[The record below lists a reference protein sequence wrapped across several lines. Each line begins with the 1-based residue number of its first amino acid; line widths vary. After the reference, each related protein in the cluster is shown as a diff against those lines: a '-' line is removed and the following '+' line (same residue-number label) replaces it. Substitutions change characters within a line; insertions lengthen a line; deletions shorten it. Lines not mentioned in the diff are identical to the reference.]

1 MDLPW
6 GKGKTWEVVICP
18 LKMLKANDLD
28 SCEKIIQTVT
38 FKLTQTPLKLLYGAA
53 REVKL
58 KALRAYQTCIA
69 VIYAATCW

>member
-6 GKGKTWEVVICP
+6 GKGKTWEVSICP
-18 LKMLKANDLD
+18 LKMFTANDLD

-38 FKLTQTPLKLLYGAA
+38 FKLTQTPRLKQLYGAT

-58 KALRAYQTCIA
+58 KAVRA
-69 VIYAATCW
+69 

>member
-28 SCEKIIQTVT
+28 SCEKINQTVT
-38 FKLTQTPLKLLYGAA
+38 FKLTQTPLKRLYGATG
-53 REVKL
+53 EVKL
-58 KALRAYQTCIA
+58 KALRPNGVFNKTPQTPLI
-69 VIYAATCW
+69 